1 MIGEEGI
8 PGKFSCEG
16 SRRPS
21 VGSESLLVAKTQALS
36 MGNPPWDTL
45 CGKGGGG
52 IADG

>member
-1 MIGEEGI
+1 MIGEERI

-16 SRRPS
+16 CRRPS
-21 VGSESLLVAKTQALS
+21 AGSETLLVAKTQALS

-45 CGKGGGG
+45 CGEGG